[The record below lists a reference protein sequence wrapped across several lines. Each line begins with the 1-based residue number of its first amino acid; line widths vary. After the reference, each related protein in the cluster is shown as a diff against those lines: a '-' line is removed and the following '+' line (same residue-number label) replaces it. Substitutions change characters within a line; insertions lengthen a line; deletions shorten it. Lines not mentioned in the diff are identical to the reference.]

1 MHARSSPAQVRA
13 PLAWTL
19 GLLLSDSVGIFC
31 SQKCTVRLIL
41 DSRLRVDALRWSNHS
56 VLTPCL
62 GGRDAY
68 SRGIVLAP
76 LLDGVWIISVRQHD
90 VVWLG
95 SCRLRGF
102 LALVAAAAARR
113 ALAGSRRGLQKKR
126 RTWGFRGIGAPTE
139 KRGVS
144 M

>member
-95 SCRLRGF
+95 SGRLRSL
-102 LALVAAAAARR
+102 LALASPSE
-113 ALAGSRRGLQKKR
+113 ALLL
-126 RTWGFRGIGAPTE
+126 GAL
-139 KRGVS
+139 R
-144 M
+144 